1 MTLAFIWLAES
12 GFVES
17 WLADVGEVVEL
28 CDELEC
34 VLCTGGELGER
45 GLDSAPGNT
54 PTGVEK
60 ARVLVITD
68 GVGACWFNVR
78 DEF

>member
-1 MTLAFIWLAES
+1 M
-12 GFVES
+12 
-17 WLADVGEVVEL
+17 ADVGEVVEL

-68 GVGACWFNVR
+68 GVGAC
-78 DEF
+78 